1 MTTKLVE
8 LQRVICPAPQ
18 AFQIQRS
25 FLLKNEGIKIEQ
37 GRNSSNSPF
46 SSILLLSVC
55 VAVVAVAIRRRDASS
70 CDVNII

>member
-1 MTTKLVE
+1 MPSTTGLPNTKILS
-8 LQRVICPAPQ
+8 I
-18 AFQIQRS
+18 
-25 FLLKNEGIKIEQ
+25 KNEGIKIEQ

-46 SSILLLSVC
+46 FSILLRSVC